1 MEKKRLTPPL
11 QEKIKKNVR
20 MHLLTFLF
28 LLVLLPGM
36 AVTHAQSKISVDIR
50 KENLK
55 NVFTI
60 IQAQSKYRF
69 LYSSGDVNHITVS
82 RVKME
87 NAEVSEVLHSLLQG
101 TGLIY
106 EVKDDIVFIKKAT
119 TLTQQQKTTL
129 TGQVKD
135 ASGQPLPG
143 VSVIIKG
150 TSIGVSTD
158 ADGKFKL
165 DIASTEGIF
174 LVFSFIGMENAEV
187 KVDPAQ
193 TVYQVTMQE
202 AQTTLDDVVVTG
214 FFTKNKNSFTG
225 SVKTLTVE
233 ELKTV
238 SNTNLISAL
247 AMLTPGLKI
256 VENNQ
261 AGSNPNRLPEIVIR
275 GTSSLTTEADVNPN
289 QPIII
294 LDGLEITLRDLY
306 DLDINEIERVDVLKD
321 ASASALYGE
330 KAANGVIVIERKK
343 ILHEKLRLT
352 YNLDGSVDFPDLTT
366 YDYLNAADKLEFERR
381 ANLYDF
387 ENKYDLEEYNRK
399 KLLISKGVNTNWMS
413 KPLRTGYT
421 IGNSVGISGKGNNMT
436 YRVNAN
442 IRNVKGV
449 MKDDYRNTYGV
460 SLFLA
465 YHVADKLTVSYQSN
479 YSSVKSQDSPY
490 GTFSSYVSLNPY
502 DTPYDESGTLLK
514 KLPWDVNNPLY
525 EAKAGNF
532 NKTSAN
538 TFTNTVNIR
547 WDILKG
553 LYFTA
558 NGSIVSDH
566 SDQEIFISP
575 ASASYLTEEE
585 LSKKGLLTENHQKS
599 LNFSGNFVVS
609 YNKHIGSNNLLS
621 LYLGG
626 DIYKDDAR
634 SQSFLATGFL
644 KPGLHSPQYAI
655 TYQEDAHPNGS
666 QKLTTRAGFFANLN
680 FILQNK
686 YFVDGAIRRS
696 GSSQFG
702 ANNRY
707 APFWSVGAGWN
718 IHNESFIQREWLN
731 TLRLRYSYGVTGNI
745 TFPSYQAITTY
756 TYSQDHYY
764 LHGMGAI
771 PKQMGNKDLTW
782 QTTKTNNIGLNA
794 DLFHNRLSM
803 TFDYYVK
810 TTDDLLIDQT
820 IPPSIGESKVKN
832 NLGKQR
838 NRGFEFDIAAV
849 LLQTGDWRF
858 SLKLNG
864 AHNKNK
870 ILAISNALAAS
881 NDAANRSNSVSP
893 KTLYKEGQST
903 TAIYAVRSAGIN
915 PANGKEVFMN
925 KDGEYTLT
933 YNTDDKVVCGD
944 ENPKLEGS
952 VFPMLYYKNWSLNIS
967 MTYKFGGQIYNSTR
981 SANVENVDP
990 RYNVDQR
997 AYDER
1002 WKGVNDLFPYLDI
1015 ADTES
1020 RSNYHS
1026 SRFVEDEN
1034 TLQINRIELAYE
1046 FKSSWLNKIGFKRL
1060 RMGAGMNDVVRFSSV
1075 KYERGTSY
1083 PFSRGFSFTISPTF

>member
-1 MEKKRLTPPL
+1 MEKKRLTLPL
-11 QEKIKKNVR
+11 QEKIKKMVR
-20 MHLLTFLF
+20 MHLLTFF
-28 LLVLLPGM
+28 FFIMLLPGM
-36 AVTHAQSKISVDIR
+36 AITHAQSKISVDVR
-50 KENLK
+50 TENLK
-55 NVFTI
+55 DVFKS
-60 IQAQSKYRF
+60 IQAQSNYRF
-69 LYSSGDVNHITVS
+69 LYSSSDVNHIMVS
-82 RVKME
+82 GIKME
-87 NAEVSEVLHSLLQG
+87 NAGINEVLHSLLQG
-101 TGLIY
+101 TGLVY
-106 EVKDDIVFIKKAT
+106 EVKEELIFIKKASAPA
-119 TLTQQQKTTL
+119 QQRKTTL

-135 ASGQPLPG
+135 GSGQTLPG
-143 VSVIIKG
+143 VTVIIKG

-158 ADGKFKL
+158 QDGKFKL
-165 DIASTEGIF
+165 DVAASEGIY
-174 LVFSFIGMENAEV
+174 LVFSFIGMENMEV
-187 KVDPAQ
+187 KVNPERS
-193 TVYQVTMQE
+193 VYNVTMQE
-202 AQTTLDDVVVTG
+202 AQTTLEDVVVTG
-214 FFTKNKNSFTG
+214 FFTKSKNSFTG
-225 SVKTLTVE
+225 SVKSLSGDDI
-233 ELKTV
+233 KTV

-261 AGSNPNRLPEIVIR
+261 AGSNPNQLPEIVIR

-381 ANLYDF
+381 ANLYNF
-387 ENKYDLEEYNRK
+387 ENKYDLEDYNWK

-413 KPLRTGYT
+413 KPLRTGFT

-449 MKDDYRNTYGV
+449 MRDDYRNTYGI

-465 YHVADKLTVSYQSN
+465 YHVANKLTVSYQSS

-490 GTFSSYVSLNPY
+490 GTFSDYVSLNPY
-502 DTPYDESGTLLK
+502 DTPYDETGALLK
-514 KLPWDVNNPLY
+514 KLSWEINNPLY
-525 EAKAGNF
+525 EAKCGNF
-532 NKTSAN
+532 NKTAAT

-553 LYFTA
+553 LYLTA
-558 NGSIVSDH
+558 NGSIVSNH

-575 ASASYLTEEE
+575 ASAVYLTEED
-585 LSKKGLLTENHQKS
+585 LSKKGNLSENHQKS
-599 LNFSGNFVVS
+599 LNLSGNFVVS
-609 YNKHIGSNNLLS
+609 YNRHIGDNNLLS

-634 SQSFLATGFL
+634 TQSFVASGFL
-644 KPGLHSPQYAI
+644 KPELHSPQYAI
-655 TYQEDAHPNGS
+655 TYKEDSHPGGS
-666 QKLTTRAGFFANLN
+666 QNLTTRAGFFANLN
-680 FILQNK
+680 FMLQNK

-702 ANNRY
+702 SNNRY
-707 APFWSVGAGWN
+707 APFWSVGTGWN
-718 IHNESFIQREWLN
+718 IHNESFVQREWLN
-731 TLRLRYSYGVTGNI
+731 TLRIRYSYGVTGNI

-756 TYSQDHYY
+756 IYNQDNYY

-771 PKQMGNKDLTW
+771 PKKMGNKDLTW
-782 QTTKTNNIGLNA
+782 QSTKTHNIGLNA
-794 DLFHNRLSM
+794 DLFNNRFSM

-820 IPPSIGESKVKN
+820 IPPSIGESNVKN

-838 NRGFEFDIAAV
+838 NKGFEFDIAAV
-849 LLQTGDWRF
+849 LVQTDDWRF

-881 NDAANRSNSVSP
+881 NNEANESNSVSP

-915 PANGKEVFMN
+915 PANGKEVFIN
-925 KDGEYTLT
+925 KNGEYTLT
-933 YNTDDKVVCGD
+933 YNTADKVVCGD
-944 ENPKLEGS
+944 EAPKLEGA

-967 MTYKFGGQIYNSTR
+967 MTYRLGGQIYNATR
-981 SANVENVDP
+981 AANVENVDP

-997 AYDER
+997 AFDER
-1002 WKGVNDLFPYLDI
+1002 WKEANDLFPYLDI
-1015 ADTES
+1015 ANTES
-1020 RSNYHS
+1020 RTNYHS

-1046 FKSSWLNKIGFKRL
+1046 FKNSWLNRIGFKRL
-1060 RMGAGMNDVVRFSSV
+1060 RLGAGMNDVVRLSTV